1 MDVDATD
8 SSALEGDPTRMHAD
22 SLARYFVTMRDIAV
36 DLDRLA
42 RAEVQPTSRLA
53 ADERTARE
61 AGGSLVLTQYVQ
73 ERAATAARFLSELH
87 RSTLEADPG
96 QLTLDFVLLYPTMR
110 AAVENSAALT
120 WLLSPEERPERLERL
135 IRVVRRD
142 VGQFVAN
149 NKRLAASRNDSM
161 PIPPEMFDQL
171 ATAMET
177 QGPLATNYLDSA
189 ASAIGLDVRSTRQQV
204 QTATPIT
211 GIYGDNSLVHVVWR
225 FLSDLTH
232 FSYSIMKNQEIA
244 EADGGGPVRI
254 ASLRLFTTT
263 TTLTA
268 RDALRALQQ
277 ATRPESHP

>member
-1 MDVDATD
+1 MDVDGTDAT
-8 SSALEGDPTRMHAD
+8 APEGDPTQAHAD
-22 SLARYFVTMRDIAV
+22 SLAQSFVTMRDIAV

-42 RAEVQPTSRLA
+42 RAEVPPTSRLG

-73 ERAATAARFLSELH
+73 ERAATTARFLFELH

-110 AAVENSAALT
+110 GAIENSAALT
-120 WLLSPEERPERLERL
+120 WLLSPEDRPDRLEHFIQL
-135 IRVVRRD
+135 LRRD

-149 NKRLAASRNDSM
+149 NKRLAASRDDSV

-177 QGPLATNYLDSA
+177 QGPLATTYLDSA
-189 ASAIGLDVRSTRQQV
+189 ASAIGLDARSTRQQA
-204 QTATPIT
+204 QTATPIA
-211 GIYGDNSLVHVVWR
+211 GVYGENSLVHVVWR

-232 FSYSIMKNQEIA
+232 FSFSIMRNQEIA
-244 EADGGGPVRI
+244 EAEGGGPVRI
-254 ASLRLFTTT
+254 ASLRLFATT

-268 RDALRALQQ
+268 RDALRALEQ
-277 ATRPESHP
+277 ATHRESRP